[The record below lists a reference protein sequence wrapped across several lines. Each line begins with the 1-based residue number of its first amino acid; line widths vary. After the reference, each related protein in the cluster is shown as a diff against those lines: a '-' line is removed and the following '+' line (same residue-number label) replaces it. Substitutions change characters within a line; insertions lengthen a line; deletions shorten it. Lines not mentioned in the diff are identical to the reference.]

1 MIGFATCLGTGLLF
15 GALSTLFLITTPR
28 KFAALSALSSLL
40 STSATFFL
48 VGPAKQLRAMCAPVR
63 AAAAAAYVGALAFTL
78 VSALYLRSTLLTLV
92 AVAIQFCALVW

>member
-1 MIGFATCLGTGLLF
+1 
-15 GALSTLFLITTPR
+15 
-28 KFAALSALSSLL
+28 
-40 STSATFFL
+40 
-48 VGPAKQLRAMCAPVR
+48 MCAPVR